1 VASDEVWLDYGWS
14 FVRTALPDP
23 PAEVLEIGCGT
34 LGGFVPAL
42 LRDGYRATGVD
53 PEAPAGPQYRRDEF
67 DSYDPPGP
75 VDAVVASVSLHHVA
89 DLDLALD
96 RMAAALRPGGT
107 VVVIE
112 WASEAFDEATA
123 RWCFSRLAAADPGP
137 QHEHDHEHGP
147 GWLQQ
152 HQAQWA
158 ASGLAWDAYIGGWL
172 AEEGLHPGG
181 KIIDA
186 LGARFARRSCASGP
200 FFFADLAGTAEAD
213 EQAAIDGDQIRAG
226 GIRYAGAL
234 R

>member
-1 VASDEVWLDYGWS
+1 MTPDEVWLGYGWS

-34 LGGFVPAL
+34 RGGFVPAL
-42 LRDGYRATGVD
+42 LRDGYAATGVD
-53 PEAPAGPQYRRDEF
+53 PEAPAGPQYRQEEF
-67 DSYDPPGP
+67 ESYLPPRP
-75 VDAVVASVSLHHVA
+75 VQAVVASASLHHVA

-107 VVVIE
+107 AVVVE

-123 RWCFSRLAAADPGP
+123 RWCFARLPAADPSG
-137 QHEHDHEHGP
+137 EP
-147 GWLQQ
+147 GWLQR
-152 HQAQWA
+152 HRDQWA
-158 ASGLAWDAYIGGWL
+158 ASGLSWDAYIGGWL

-181 KIIDA
+181 TIIDA

-200 FFFADLAGTAEAD
+200 FFFADLAGATEAD
-213 EQAAIDGDQIRAG
+213 EQAAIDGGQIRAG
-226 GIRYAGAL
+226 GIRYAGEL